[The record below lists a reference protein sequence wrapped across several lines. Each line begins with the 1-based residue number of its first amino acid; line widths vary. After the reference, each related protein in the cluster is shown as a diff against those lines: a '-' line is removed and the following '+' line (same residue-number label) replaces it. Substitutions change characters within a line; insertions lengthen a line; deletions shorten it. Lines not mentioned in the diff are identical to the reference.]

1 MFEAENVFN
10 FSRTDMWREEGN
22 FVLFE
27 CTVVETGKQCLTG
40 GWIKLDQDSKSSD
53 VATANSSSSSS
64 SSLKSDVIFEEMKQ
78 KVTPELSK
86 KVNAIFRWIITTD
99 QEKKMAVAQWGNVS
113 SFYASKS

>member
-1 MFEAENVFN
+1 
-10 FSRTDMWREEGN
+10 MWREGN

-53 VATANSSSSSS
+53 AVATANI
-64 SSLKSDVIFEEMKQ
+64 SLKTDVIFEGMKQ

-86 KVNAIFRWIITTD
+86 KVNAIFRWIITTS
-99 QEKKMAVAQWGNVS
+99 EGATKTAVAQWGNVQNPS
-113 SFYASKS
+113 